1 MKEAPKSTMQ
11 NLQTTKSLNPKTRES
26 TAQNLTTAETKE
38 QNQVTKAGFVA
49 LIGRPNAGKSSLL
62 NALSGEKLAL
72 VSHKA
77 NATRSTMH
85 FIIPHTT
92 KRGQNCQIVFIDT
105 PGIHKRE
112 KLLNQFMLKSAL
124 KAMEECDICAFM
136 CAFGD
141 DLKHYEEF
149 LEIYP
154 QKHIIIISKIDYAS
168 NEKLAK
174 YLARFSPF
182 SDRFYALVPI
192 SVKKNINLENLLE
205 SICAHLP
212 HSPALYDED
221 MLTTHTSRQIAKEAI
236 REAIF
241 SLCSDEIPYESEV
254 EILSFVESP
263 TNTQNNAKN
272 AHKKAITHINARIL
286 VSKQSQKLIVVG
298 KNGNSIKR
306 ISTYARH
313 KIEEILAQKI
323 FLHLS
328 VIVRKEWAKSKKDL
342 QRLGYNFDL

>member
-1 MKEAPKSTMQ
+1 MKKTPKPTMQ
-11 NLQTTKSLNPKTRES
+11 NQQTTKSLNLQNP
-26 TAQNLTTAETKE
+26 TAQNPTTAVAKE

-62 NALSGEKLAL
+62 NTLSGEKLAL

-92 KRGQNCQIVFIDT
+92 KQGQHCQIIFVDT

-112 KLLNQFMLKSAL
+112 KLLNQFILKSAL

-154 QKHIIIISKIDYAS
+154 QKHIIIVSKIDYAS

-192 SVKKNINLENLLE
+192 SVKKNINLDNLLE
-205 SICAHLP
+205 SICTLLP

-236 REAIF
+236 REAVF

-254 EILSFVESP
+254 EIISFVESP
-263 TNTQNNAKN
+263 TNAQNAP
-272 AHKKAITHINARIL
+272 KKAITRINARIL

-298 KNGNSIKR
+298 KNGDSIKR

-328 VIVRKEWAKSKKDL
+328 VVVRKEWAKSKKDL

>member
-1 MKEAPKSTMQ
+1 MKEAPKPTMQ
-11 NLQTTKSLNPKTRES
+11 NQQTTKSLNL
-26 TAQNLTTAETKE
+26 QNPTTQNSTTAETKE

-62 NALSGEKLAL
+62 NTLSGEKLAL

-92 KRGQNCQIVFIDT
+92 KQGENCQIIFVDT

-154 QKHIIIISKIDYAS
+154 QKHIIIVSKIDYS
-168 NEKLAK
+168 NNEKLAK

-192 SVKKNINLENLLE
+192 SVKKNINLDNLLE
-205 SICAHLP
+205 SICTLLP

-236 REAIF
+236 REAVF

-263 TNTQNNAKN
+263 TNAQNAP
-272 AHKKAITHINARIL
+272 KKVITRINARIL

-328 VIVRKEWAKSKKDL
+328 VVVRKEWAKSKKDL

>member
-1 MKEAPKSTMQ
+1 MQ
-11 NLQTTKSLNPKTRES
+11 NQQTTKSQNQQSP
-26 TAQNLTTAETKE
+26 TAQNHTTAETKE

-62 NALSGEKLAL
+62 NYLSGEKLAL

-92 KRGQNCQIVFIDT
+92 KQGESCQIVFIDT

-124 KAMEECDICAFM
+124 KAMEDCDICAFM

-154 QKHIIIISKIDYAS
+154 QKHIIIVSKIDYAS

-192 SVKKNINLENLLE
+192 SVKKSINLDSLLE

-263 TNTQNNAKN
+263 TNAQNTP
-272 AHKKAITHINARIL
+272 KKATPITRINARIL

-323 FLHLS
+323 FLNLS

>member
-1 MKEAPKSTMQ
+1 MQ
-11 NLQTTKSLNPKTRES
+11 NQQTTKPTNQQKLE
-26 TAQNLTTAETKE
+26 AQNQATADTKE

-62 NALSGEKLAL
+62 NSLSGEKLAL

-92 KRGQNCQIVFIDT
+92 KQGQNCQIVFIDT

-124 KAMEECDICAFM
+124 EAMKECDICAFM

-192 SVKKNINLENLLE
+192 SVKKGINLDNLLE
-205 SICAHLP
+205 SICVYLP

-263 TNTQNNAKN
+263 TNAKN
-272 AHKKAITHINARIL
+272 TQKATPITHINARIL

-328 VIVRKEWAKSKKDL
+328 VVVRKEWAKSKKDL

>member
-1 MKEAPKSTMQ
+1 MQ
-11 NLQTTKSLNPKTRES
+11 NQQTTKSQNQQKLE
-26 TAQNLTTAETKE
+26 AQNQATAETKE

-62 NALSGEKLAL
+62 NSLSGEKLAL

-92 KRGQNCQIVFIDT
+92 KQGQNCQIVFIDT

-154 QKHIIIISKIDYAS
+154 QKHIIIVSKIDYAS

-192 SVKKNINLENLLE
+192 SVKKDINLDSLLE

-263 TNTQNNAKN
+263 TNAQNT
-272 AHKKAITHINARIL
+272 HKKSPPITRINARIL

-328 VIVRKEWAKSKKDL
+328 VVVRKEWAKSKKDL

>member
-1 MKEAPKSTMQ
+1 MKEAPKPTMQ
-11 NLQTTKSLNPKTRES
+11 NQQTTKPTNLQKLEV
-26 TAQNLTTAETKE
+26 QNQTTAETKE

-92 KRGQNCQIVFIDT
+92 KQGQNCQIVFIDT

-154 QKHIIIISKIDYAS
+154 QKHIIIVSKIDYAS

-192 SVKKNINLENLLE
+192 SVKKNINLDSLLE

-263 TNTQNNAKN
+263 TNAQNT
-272 AHKKAITHINARIL
+272 HKKATPITHINARIL

-313 KIEEILAQKI
+313 KIEKILAQKI

-328 VIVRKEWAKSKKDL
+328 VVVRKEWAKSKKDL

>member
-1 MKEAPKSTMQ
+1 MKEAPKPTMQ
-11 NLQTTKSLNPKTRES
+11 NQQTTKSASPQKPA
-26 TAQNLTTAETKE
+26 AQNPSTAETKE

-72 VSHKA
+72 VSHKS

-92 KRGQNCQIVFIDT
+92 KQGQNCQIVFIDT

-154 QKHIIIISKIDYAS
+154 QKHIIIVSKIDYAS

-192 SVKKNINLENLLE
+192 SVKKGINLDSLLE
-205 SICAHLP
+205 SICTHLP

-221 MLTTHTSRQIAKEAI
+221 MFTTHTSRQIAKEAI

-263 TNTQNNAKN
+263 TNAKN
-272 AHKKAITHINARIL
+272 TQKAIPITRINARIL

-323 FLHLS
+323 FLNLS

>member
-1 MKEAPKSTMQ
+1 MKEAPKLTMQ
-11 NLQTTKSLNPKTRES
+11 NQQTTKPTNPQKLE
-26 TAQNLTTAETKE
+26 AQNQATAKTKE

-62 NALSGEKLAL
+62 NTISGEKLAL

-92 KRGQNCQIVFIDT
+92 KQGQNCQIVFIDT

-182 SDRFYALVPI
+182 SDRFYALIPI
-192 SVKKNINLENLLE
+192 SVKKGINLDSLLE

-263 TNTQNNAKN
+263 TNAQN
-272 AHKKAITHINARIL
+272 AHKKASHITHINARIL

>member
-1 MKEAPKSTMQ
+1 MKKTAKSTMQ
-11 NLQTTKSLNPKTRES
+11 NQQTTKSQNPQKP
-26 TAQNLTTAETKE
+26 TAQPTTTAKISA
-38 QNQVTKAGFVA
+38 QSQVTKAGFVA

-92 KRGQNCQIVFIDT
+92 KQGQNCQIVFIDT

-182 SDRFYALVPI
+182 SDRFYTLVPI
-192 SVKKNINLENLLE
+192 SVKKTINLDNLLE
-205 SICAHLP
+205 SICTLLP

-254 EILSFVESP
+254 EILSFAESHKS
-263 TNTQNNAKN
+263 TNTKN
-272 AHKKAITHINARIL
+272 TAQKASPITHINARIL

-298 KNGNSIKR
+298 KNGSSIKR

>member
-1 MKEAPKSTMQ
+1 MKEAPKPTMQ
-11 NLQTTKSLNPKTRES
+11 NQQTTKPTNLQKLET
-26 TAQNLTTAETKE
+26 QNQVTAETKE

-92 KRGQNCQIVFIDT
+92 KQGQNCQIVFIDT

-149 LEIYP
+149 LNIYP

-192 SVKKNINLENLLE
+192 SVKKGINLENLLE
-205 SICAHLP
+205 SICALLP

-263 TNTQNNAKN
+263 TSTQSN
-272 AHKKAITHINARIL
+272 AHKKAITRINARIL

>member
-1 MKEAPKSTMQ
+1 MKETPKPTMQ
-11 NLQTTKSLNPKTRES
+11 NQQTTKSPNPQS
-26 TAQNLTTAETKE
+26 PTAQNPTTAVAKE

-62 NALSGEKLAL
+62 NTLSGEKLAL

-92 KRGQNCQIVFIDT
+92 KQGENCQIIFVDT

-154 QKHIIIISKIDYAS
+154 QKHIIIVSKIDYAN

-192 SVKKNINLENLLE
+192 SVKKNINLDNLLE
-205 SICAHLP
+205 SICTLLQ

-236 REAIF
+236 REAVF

-263 TNTQNNAKN
+263 TNAQNAP
-272 AHKKAITHINARIL
+272 KKAITRINARIL

-298 KNGNSIKR
+298 KNGDSIKR

-328 VIVRKEWAKSKKDL
+328 VVVRKEWAKSKKDL

>member
-1 MKEAPKSTMQ
+1 MKETPKPTMQ
-11 NLQTTKSLNPKTRES
+11 NQQTTKPQSP
-26 TAQNLTTAETKE
+26 TAQNHTTAETKE

-92 KRGQNCQIVFIDT
+92 KQGQNCQIVFIDT

-149 LEIYP
+149 LDIYP
-154 QKHIIIISKIDYAS
+154 QKHIIIVSKIDYAS

-182 SDRFYALVPI
+182 SDRFYALIPI
-192 SVKKNINLENLLE
+192 SVKKGINLDSLLE

-263 TNTQNNAKN
+263 TNAQNT
-272 AHKKAITHINARIL
+272 HKKASHITRINARIL

-323 FLHLS
+323 FLNLS
-328 VIVRKEWAKSKKDL
+328 VVVRKEWAKSKKDL

>member
-1 MKEAPKSTMQ
+1 MQ
-11 NLQTTKSLNPKTRES
+11 NQQTTKPTNLQKLE
-26 TAQNLTTAETKE
+26 AQNQTTAETKE

-62 NALSGEKLAL
+62 NSLSGEKLAL

-92 KRGQNCQIVFIDT
+92 KQGQNCQIVFIDT

-154 QKHIIIISKIDYAS
+154 QKHIIIVSKIDYAS

-192 SVKKNINLENLLE
+192 SVKKDINLDSLLE

-263 TNTQNNAKN
+263 TNAQNT
-272 AHKKAITHINARIL
+272 HKKSPPITRINARIL

-328 VIVRKEWAKSKKDL
+328 VVVRKEWAKSKKDL

>member
-1 MKEAPKSTMQ
+1 MQ
-11 NLQTTKSLNPKTRES
+11 NQQTTKPQNQQKLE
-26 TAQNLTTAETKE
+26 AQNQATAETKE

-62 NALSGEKLAL
+62 NSLSGEKLAL

-92 KRGQNCQIVFIDT
+92 KQGQNCQIVFIDT

-154 QKHIIIISKIDYAS
+154 QKHIIIVSKIDYAS
-168 NEKLAK
+168 GEKLAK

-182 SDRFYALVPI
+182 SDRFYALIPI
-192 SVKKNINLENLLE
+192 SVKKGINLDSLLE

-263 TNTQNNAKN
+263 TNAQNTQ
-272 AHKKAITHINARIL
+272 KATPITHINARIL

-323 FLHLS
+323 FLNLS

>member
-1 MKEAPKSTMQ
+1 MKEAPKLTMQ
-11 NLQTTKSLNPKTRES
+11 NQQTTKPQNPQKLE
-26 TAQNLTTAETKE
+26 AQN
-38 QNQVTKAGFVA
+38 QITKAGFVA
-49 LIGRPNAGKSSLL
+49 LIGRPNTGKSSLL

-92 KRGQNCQIVFIDT
+92 KQGQNCQIVFIDT

-168 NEKLAK
+168 SEKLAK

-192 SVKKNINLENLLE
+192 SVKKGINLDSLLE

-236 REAIF
+236 RGAIF

-263 TNTQNNAKN
+263 TNAQNTQ
-272 AHKKAITHINARIL
+272 KATPITHINARIL

>member
-1 MKEAPKSTMQ
+1 MKETPKPTMQ
-11 NLQTTKSLNPKTRES
+11 NQQTTKSPSPQNP
-26 TAQNLTTAETKE
+26 TAQNPTTAVAKK

-62 NALSGEKLAL
+62 NTLSGEKLAL

-92 KRGQNCQIVFIDT
+92 KQGQHCQIIFVDT

-154 QKHIIIISKIDYAS
+154 QKHIIIVSKIDYAS

-192 SVKKNINLENLLE
+192 SVKKNINLDNLLE
-205 SICAHLP
+205 SICTLLP

-236 REAIF
+236 REAVF

-263 TNTQNNAKN
+263 TNAQNAP
-272 AHKKAITHINARIL
+272 KKAITRINARIL

-298 KNGNSIKR
+298 KNGDSIKR

-328 VIVRKEWAKSKKDL
+328 VVVRKEWAKSKKDL

>member
-1 MKEAPKSTMQ
+1 MQ
-11 NLQTTKSLNPKTRES
+11 NQQTTKPTNLQKLE
-26 TAQNLTTAETKE
+26 AQNQATAKTKE

-62 NALSGEKLAL
+62 NSLSGEKLAL

-92 KRGQNCQIVFIDT
+92 KQGQNCQIVFIDT

-124 KAMEECDICAFM
+124 KAMEDCDICAFM

-154 QKHIIIISKIDYAS
+154 QKHIIIVSKIDYAS

-182 SDRFYALVPI
+182 SDRFYALIPI
-192 SVKKNINLENLLE
+192 SVKKSTNLDNLLE

-263 TNTQNNAKN
+263 TNAQNT
-272 AHKKAITHINARIL
+272 HKKAPPIIHINARIL

>member
-1 MKEAPKSTMQ
+1 MQ
-11 NLQTTKSLNPKTRES
+11 NQQTTKPTNLQKLE
-26 TAQNLTTAETKE
+26 AQNQATAETKE

-62 NALSGEKLAL
+62 NSLSGEKLAL

-92 KRGQNCQIVFIDT
+92 KQGQNCQIVFIDT

-182 SDRFYALVPI
+182 SDRFYALIPI
-192 SVKKNINLENLLE
+192 SVKKGINLDSLLE
-205 SICAHLP
+205 SICVHLP

-263 TNTQNNAKN
+263 TSTQNT
-272 AHKKAITHINARIL
+272 HKKAPPITHINARIL

-328 VIVRKEWAKSKKDL
+328 VVVRKEWAKSKKDL

>member
-1 MKEAPKSTMQ
+1 MKEAPKPTMQ
-11 NLQTTKSLNPKTRES
+11 NQQTAKSPS
-26 TAQNLTTAETKE
+26 PQSPTAQNPTTAVAKE

-62 NALSGEKLAL
+62 NTLSGEKLAL

-92 KRGQNCQIVFIDT
+92 KQGQHCQIVFVDT

-154 QKHIIIISKIDYAS
+154 QKHIIIVSKIDYAS

-192 SVKKNINLENLLE
+192 SVKKTINLDNLLE
-205 SICAHLP
+205 SICTLLP

-236 REAIF
+236 REAVF

-263 TNTQNNAKN
+263 TNAQNAP
-272 AHKKAITHINARIL
+272 KKAITRINARIL

-298 KNGNSIKR
+298 KNGDSIKR

-328 VIVRKEWAKSKKDL
+328 VVVRKEWAKSKKDL

>member
-1 MKEAPKSTMQ
+1 MKEVPKPTMQ
-11 NLQTTKSLNPKTRES
+11 NQQTTKSASPQKPA
-26 TAQNLTTAETKE
+26 AQNPSTAETKE

-92 KRGQNCQIVFIDT
+92 KQGQNCQIVFIDT

-192 SVKKNINLENLLE
+192 SVKKGINLDSLLE
-205 SICAHLP
+205 SICTHLQ

-263 TNTQNNAKN
+263 TNAKN
-272 AHKKAITHINARIL
+272 TQKAPPITHINARIL

-323 FLHLS
+323 FLNLS
-328 VIVRKEWAKSKKDL
+328 VVVRKEWTKSKKDL

>member
-1 MKEAPKSTMQ
+1 MKEAPKPTMQ
-11 NLQTTKSLNPKTRES
+11 NQQTTKSPS
-26 TAQNLTTAETKE
+26 PQSPTAQNPTTAETKE

-62 NALSGEKLAL
+62 NTLSGEKLAL

-92 KRGQNCQIVFIDT
+92 KQGQNCQIVFIDT

-154 QKHIIIISKIDYAS
+154 QKHIIIVSKIDYAS

-192 SVKKNINLENLLE
+192 SVKKNINLDNLLE
-205 SICAHLP
+205 SICTLLP

-221 MLTTHTSRQIAKEAI
+221 MLTTHTSRQITKEAI
-236 REAIF
+236 REAVF

-263 TNTQNNAKN
+263 TNAQNAP
-272 AHKKAITHINARIL
+272 KKVITRINARIL

-298 KNGNSIKR
+298 KNGDSIKR

-328 VIVRKEWAKSKKDL
+328 VVVRKEWAKSKKDL

>member
-1 MKEAPKSTMQ
+1 MQ
-11 NLQTTKSLNPKTRES
+11 NQQTTKSQNQQKLE
-26 TAQNLTTAETKE
+26 AQNQATAETKE

-62 NALSGEKLAL
+62 NSLSGEKLAL

-92 KRGQNCQIVFIDT
+92 KQGQNCQIVFIDT

-141 DLKHYEEF
+141 DLKHYKEF

-154 QKHIIIISKIDYAS
+154 QKHIIIIGKIDYAS

-192 SVKKNINLENLLE
+192 SVKKGINLDSLLE

-263 TNTQNNAKN
+263 TNAQNAQ
-272 AHKKAITHINARIL
+272 KAPPITHINARIL

-328 VIVRKEWAKSKKDL
+328 VVVRKEWAKSKKDL

>member
-1 MKEAPKSTMQ
+1 MQ
-11 NLQTTKSLNPKTRES
+11 NQQTTKPQNP
-26 TAQNLTTAETKE
+26 TAQIPTTAETKE

-62 NALSGEKLAL
+62 NSLSGEKLAL

-92 KRGQNCQIVFIDT
+92 KQGQNCQIVFIDT

-154 QKHIIIISKIDYAS
+154 QKHIIIVSKIDYAS

-174 YLARFSPF
+174 YLTRFSPF

-192 SVKKNINLENLLE
+192 SVKKDINLDNLLE

-263 TNTQNNAKN
+263 TNAQNTR
-272 AHKKAITHINARIL
+272 KKAPPITHINARIL

>member
-1 MKEAPKSTMQ
+1 MQ
-11 NLQTTKSLNPKTRES
+11 NQQTTKPTNLQKLE
-26 TAQNLTTAETKE
+26 AQNQATADTKE

-62 NALSGEKLAL
+62 NSLSGEKLAL

-92 KRGQNCQIVFIDT
+92 KQGQNCQIVFIDT

-154 QKHIIIISKIDYAS
+154 QKHIIIVSKIDYAS

-192 SVKKNINLENLLE
+192 SVKKDINLDSLLE

-263 TNTQNNAKN
+263 TNAQNT
-272 AHKKAITHINARIL
+272 HKKSPPITRINARIL

-328 VIVRKEWAKSKKDL
+328 VVVRKEWAKSKKDL

>member
-1 MKEAPKSTMQ
+1 MKETPKPTMQ
-11 NLQTTKSLNPKTRES
+11 NQQTTKSQNQQKLE
-26 TAQNLTTAETKE
+26 AQNQATADTKE

-92 KRGQNCQIVFIDT
+92 KQGKNCQIVFIDT

-168 NEKLAK
+168 SEKLAK

-192 SVKKNINLENLLE
+192 SVKKGINLENLLE

-221 MLTTHTSRQIAKEAI
+221 MLTTHTSKQIAKEAI

-263 TNTQNNAKN
+263 TNAQNT
-272 AHKKAITHINARIL
+272 HKKAPPITHINARIL

-328 VIVRKEWAKSKKDL
+328 VIVRKEWTKSKKDL

>member
-1 MKEAPKSTMQ
+1 MQ
-11 NLQTTKSLNPKTRES
+11 NQQTTKPTNLQKLE
-26 TAQNLTTAETKE
+26 AQNQATADTKE

-62 NALSGEKLAL
+62 NSLSGEKLAL

-92 KRGQNCQIVFIDT
+92 KQGQNCQIVFIDT

-154 QKHIIIISKIDYAS
+154 QKHIIIVSKIDYAS

-192 SVKKNINLENLLE
+192 SVKKNINLDSLLE

-263 TNTQNNAKN
+263 TNAQN
-272 AHKKAITHINARIL
+272 AHKKASHITHINARIL

-328 VIVRKEWAKSKKDL
+328 VVVRKEWAKSKKDL